1 MFSSLPT
8 VTYLS
13 HSGIFARR
21 EQVERGKWSDS
32 VRNLRASTISWAR
45 RISWTSTLEADG
57 ESSYTSTC
65 ASYRG
70 RRLHHLQ
77 FGHVNRNRVRNHVRQ
92 PTQMKTR
99 LQFRPKPSPWLP
111 TKWRHR
117 LLHHTKINQTH
128 RRRRQYQVRRVLRLR
143 HLPRVVIP
151 ENLQPSNQELLD
163 VIILFTPR
171 FMKEIGG
178 SDAVLAGKL
187 EEDMLRDF
195 SATGW
200 GPMLQ
205 PDVYETLQQP
215 YAPVDNRASYPG
227 LQQGYYG
234 PTPEVV
240 RRGDSPVAL
249 FFLNFIPVGL

>member
-1 MFSSLPT
+1 MVGL
-8 VTYLS
+8 
-13 HSGIFARR
+13 
-21 EQVERGKWSDS
+21 RGKHWIDEGVPFKVAWTKLRMEEEFA
-32 VRNLRASTISWAR
+32 VRPK
-45 RISWTSTLEADG
+45 
-57 ESSYTSTC
+57 
-65 ASYRG
+65 G
-70 RRLHHLQ
+70 RRAVYQLTSKWKY
-77 FGHVNRNRVRNHVRQ
+77 VRQ

-195 SATGW
+195 SAT
-200 GPMLQ
+200 
-205 PDVYETLQQP
+205 
-215 YAPVDNRASYPG
+215 
-227 LQQGYYG
+227 
-234 PTPEVV
+234 
-240 RRGDSPVAL
+240 
-249 FFLNFIPVGL
+249 

>member
-1 MFSSLPT
+1 MLDIRFDSDASNHI
-8 VTYLS
+8 YLW
-13 HSGIFARR
+13 R

-195 SATGW
+195 SATGAHTAYCIRFE
-200 GPMLQ
+200 
-205 PDVYETLQQP
+205 VYCGKKQNTS
-215 YAPVDNRASYPG
+215 DNHPADKTKD
-227 LQQGYYG
+227 L
-234 PTPEVV
+234 
-240 RRGDSPVAL
+240 L
-249 FFLNFIPVGL
+249 L